1 MIFVVLGIAIAL
13 ACYRMG
19 IMIGRRME
27 QERFDFMRQEM
38 GLESSQD
45 AWDELF
51 IRDIEYLEH

>member
-13 ACYRMG
+13 LCYRMG
-19 IMIGRRME
+19 IMIGQRME

-51 IRDIEYLEH
+51 KE

>member
-45 AWDELF
+45 AWDKLF
-51 IRDIEYLEH
+51 KE

>member
-13 ACYRMG
+13 LCYRMG

-38 GLESSQD
+38 SLDSSQG

-51 IRDIEYLEH
+51 KE

>member
-13 ACYRMG
+13 LCYRMG

-38 GLESSQD
+38 SLDSSQD
-45 AWDELF
+45 AWDKLF
-51 IRDIEYLEH
+51 KE